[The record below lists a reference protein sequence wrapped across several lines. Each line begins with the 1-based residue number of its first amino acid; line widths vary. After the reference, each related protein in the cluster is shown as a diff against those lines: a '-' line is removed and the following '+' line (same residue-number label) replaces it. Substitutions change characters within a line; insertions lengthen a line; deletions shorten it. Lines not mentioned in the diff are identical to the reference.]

1 MATQTRKAKEKELR
15 ILLHNPT
22 ATNIQ
27 QCYSEHLAII
37 SWSIIH
43 WFYHKI
49 EHIYM
54 PSSWFQIHTQHSK
67 QCR

>member
-37 SWSIIH
+37 S
-43 WFYHKI
+43 
-49 EHIYM
+49 
-54 PSSWFQIHTQHSK
+54 
-67 QCR
+67 